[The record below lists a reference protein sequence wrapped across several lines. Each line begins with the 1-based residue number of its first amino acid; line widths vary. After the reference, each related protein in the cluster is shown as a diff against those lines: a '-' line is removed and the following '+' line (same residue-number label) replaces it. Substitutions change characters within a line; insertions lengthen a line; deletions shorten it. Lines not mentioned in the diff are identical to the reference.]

1 VAEAYTVFWTMDRL
15 LGAVTAGHRPLPVLF
30 GGPHLSEPSFRRA
43 GVAVGDSIY
52 PVAVSNRRVLVVA
65 RMRVREMLL
74 LGQEDGPALIE
85 QRFPQFR
92 AWKVLA
98 PTCTEEVVVGMEGT
112 VPRADLE
119 LPPEILQ
126 RLTFRS
132 QRGERPLK
140 QVKDG
145 ELTSAIGLQGIY
157 RLTAASAKDL
167 DELLATRP
175 AAQHAR
181 IPRAALGSD
190 RWTTT
195 AAEDALF

>member
-74 LGQEDGPALIE
+74 LGQEDGPALID